1 MQLRMGNGSQADS
14 QGVVKMYEFGAPS
27 CTQQGSQRVLL
38 GPGLPPAWPR
48 LLLGFIHKRE
58 ASELLY

>member
-1 MQLRMGNGSQADS
+1 
-14 QGVVKMYEFGAPS
+14 MYKFGAPS